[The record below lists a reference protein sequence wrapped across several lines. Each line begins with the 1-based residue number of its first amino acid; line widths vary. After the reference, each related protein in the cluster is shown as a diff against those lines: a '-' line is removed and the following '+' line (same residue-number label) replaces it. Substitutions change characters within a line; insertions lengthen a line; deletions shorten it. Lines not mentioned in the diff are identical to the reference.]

1 MENLSEKVINIIAL
15 NRGKNAADLNEN
27 TDLINDLALDSL
39 DKVELI
45 MEFENTFGVQ
55 ISDDEAEKIKKISDV
70 VKFLEKTLQ

>member
-45 MEFENTFGVQ
+45 MEFENTFFTSSNFIIWLLNLI
-55 ISDDEAEKIKKISDV
+55 IS
-70 VKFLEKTLQ
+70 